1 MGNLRFILFL
11 ALLLLT
17 ASGCEIME
25 FRGFITSYENVNN
38 RFLQSR
44 DWNSNNNHTTITI
57 SQSAYSINVMSD
69 SHVGG
74 TKNLDTF
81 FNNSIDE
88 GATAV
93 VMAGDITTGHKK
105 DYDVFASRLPSM
117 ETLPYFAVVGNHDLY
132 FDGWQHFYSIF
143 GSSSYYF
150 EVNTPENS
158 DLFICLDTGGGTLGN
173 LQFEWFKELLE
184 SVRAHYRYCV
194 VFTHNNLFRFRS
206 TASTNPMVEE
216 IQVLQDLFL
225 RHNVNMVVT
234 GHDHLRNTDVL
245 GNTTHIIMDAILDE
259 NDNASYLRLFI
270 GEETI
275 EFDFAG
281 L

>member
-1 MGNLRFILFL
+1 M
-11 ALLLLT
+11 
-17 ASGCEIME
+17 
-25 FRGFITSYENVNN
+25 
-38 RFLQSR
+38 
-44 DWNSNNNHTTITI
+44 ITI
-57 SQSAYSINVMSD
+57 PQSTYTINVMSD

-93 VMAGDITTGHKK
+93 VMAGDITTGHEE
-105 DYDVFASRLPSM
+105 DYNLFASHLPSM
-117 ETLPYFAVVGNHDLY
+117 VTLPYFAVVGNHDLY
-132 FDGWQHFYSIF
+132 FDGWQHFYTIF

-173 LQFEWFKELLE
+173 LQFEWFKDLLE
-184 SVRAHYRYCV
+184 SVRADYRYCV
-194 VFTHNNLFRFRS
+194 VFTHNNLFRFRP

-216 IQVLQDLFL
+216 LQVLQDLFL

-234 GHDHLRNTDVL
+234 GHDHQRNTGIL

-259 NDNASYLRLFI
+259 DDNASYLRLI
-270 GEETI
+270 VGEETL
-275 EFDFAG
+275 EFDFVG